1 MANLSVVQPEMKTS
15 ALLQVAGFLA
25 RPQRFVAV
33 AEARAGLRETLEQ
46 AQAGSIVLT
55 NNGAPAAAIIPFDTL
70 EEMRQTV
77 MGLLVGEMEASL
89 QRTQVKVQAMTPDEP
104 TSEEELET
112 MARAAVR
119 RARRPTKQLAKRRS
133 AR

>member
-1 MANLSVVQPEMKTS
+1 MANLSVAQPEMKTS

-55 NNGAPAAAIIPFDTL
+55 NNGAPAAAIIPFATL
-70 EEMRQTV
+70 EAMRQTV

-89 QRTQVKVQAMTPDEP
+89 QRTQAQVQATPPGEP

-112 MARAAVR
+112 IARAAVR
-119 RARRPTKQLAKRRS
+119 QARRPAKQFAKRRS

>member
-1 MANLSVVQPEMKTS
+1 MANRSVVQPEMKTT

-46 AQAGSIVLT
+46 AQAGSVILT
-55 NNGAPAAAIIPFDTL
+55 NNGAPAAAIIPFATL

-89 QRTQVKVQAMTPDEP
+89 QRTQASVQAMPQGEP
-104 TSEEELET
+104 TSGAELET

-119 RARRPTKQLAKRRS
+119 RARRPAKQLAKHRS

>member
-1 MANLSVVQPEMKTS
+1 MANLSVVQPETKTT
-15 ALLQVAGFLA
+15 ALLHVADFLA

-46 AQAGSIVLT
+46 AQSGSVVLT

-70 EEMRQTV
+70 EKMRQTI

-89 QRTQVKVQAMTPDEP
+89 QRTQMKAQALPPGEATN
-104 TSEEELET
+104 EEELET

-119 RARRPTKQLAKRRS
+119 RARRPRKELAKRRS
-133 AR
+133 TR